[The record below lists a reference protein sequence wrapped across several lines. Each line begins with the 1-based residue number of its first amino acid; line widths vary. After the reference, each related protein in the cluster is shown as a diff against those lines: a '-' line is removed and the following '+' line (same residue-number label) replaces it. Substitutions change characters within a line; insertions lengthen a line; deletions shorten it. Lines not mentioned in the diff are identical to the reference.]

1 MGGASAQAS
10 RALRVALVAGES
22 SGDRLAAG
30 LIEALRARRPACV
43 FSGVGGPAMAAAGCE
58 ILFDMERIGVIGLD
72 GLAAKLP
79 GILQIRRRLLARFT
93 GADARPD
100 VFVGVDAPDFN
111 LTLEGKLRR
120 AGVACAHYVS
130 PTVWAWRAYRMRK
143 IRRSVDH
150 ILTLFPF
157 EAAFYRRHHVP
168 VTCVG
173 HPLAD
178 RIDAPDRAAA
188 RRDLGLGDGGGGPLI
203 ALLPGS
209 RRSEITRLARLFID
223 AARRIRTRHRAA
235 QFILPFANAG
245 AAECFAAV
253 AGPVDDVPLHT
264 LPADFCPAD
273 SAAGARGF
281 SASQLALE
289 ACDLALVASGTAA
302 LEAALLRRAHIVA
315 YKLAAPSY
323 WLMRRLRRVE
333 YYSMPN
339 QLLPQPLVPEFIQR
353 RASAANLAD
362 AAHAL
367 LDDPRRVAELER
379 QFADLHRELKL
390 GANERAADAVLQ
402 LAEAA

>member
-1 MGGASAQAS
+1 V
-10 RALRVALVAGES
+10 RVALVAGES
-22 SGDRLAAG
+22 SGDQLAAG

-43 FSGVGGPAMAAAGCE
+43 FSGVGGPAMAAAGCD

-79 GILQIRRRLLARFT
+79 GILQIRRRLFARYT
-93 GADARPD
+93 AAAAARPD

-111 LTLEGKLRR
+111 LALEGKLRR

-150 ILTLFPF
+150 MLTLFPF
-157 EAAFYRRHHVP
+157 EAAFYRRHQVP

-188 RRDLGLGDGGGGPLI
+188 RRALGIDDGLLI

-209 RRSEITRLARLFID
+209 RRSEITRLARVFVD
-223 AARRIRTRHRAA
+223 AARRIRARHPAA
-235 QFILPFANAG
+235 RFILPFAGAG
-245 AAECFAAV
+245 AAACFAAV
-253 AGPVDDVPLHT
+253 AGPVDDLPLRA
-264 LPADFCPAD
+264 LPAN
-273 SAAGARGF
+273 AAGDRGRTP
-281 SASQLALE
+281 SQLALE
-289 ACDLALVASGTAA
+289 ACDVGVVASGTAA

-315 YKLAAPSY
+315 YKLATPSY

-353 RASAANLAD
+353 RATAANIAD
-362 AAHAL
+362 AALAL
-367 LDDPRRVAELER
+367 LAEPRRVAELER
-379 QFADLHRELKL
+379 QFADLHRGLKL
-390 GANERAADAVLQ
+390 GANERAAEAVLQ